1 VEAVSKRSSDSEN
14 PMSRCAIDPSHARR
28 SRGIKNR
35 MEFFRGA
42 LCHYLRQ
49 LGAED
54 VAALFANDAA
64 A

>member
-1 VEAVSKRSSDSEN
+1 
-14 PMSRCAIDPSHARR
+14 MSRCAIDPSHARR